1 MLDGLRKTIE
11 YFRHE
16 LQHER
21 EHDDSTAA
29 RDMPDDRLLRGHFD
43 QLYRHL

>member
-1 MLDGLRKTIE
+1 MLDGLRKTID

-21 EHDDSTAA
+21 DHDDSIAA
-29 RDMPDDRLLRGHFD
+29 SDMPDETLLRGHFD